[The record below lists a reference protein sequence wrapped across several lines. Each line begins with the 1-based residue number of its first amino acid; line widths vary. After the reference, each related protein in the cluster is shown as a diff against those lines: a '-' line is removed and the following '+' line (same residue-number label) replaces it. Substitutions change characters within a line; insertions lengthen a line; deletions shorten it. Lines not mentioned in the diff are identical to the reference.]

1 MEQALSQ
8 SRENTIESQK
18 KQGEALVEIQS
29 LQREI
34 KRNILKNE
42 QDVASLEK
50 NREHTQA
57 EIATLQTRQ
66 KESATFIRKTFVAE
80 YKNKLQ
86 TANTPWAL
94 LLSPESLGKVMNQ
107 DATLSTIKNTTEDI
121 LSHQKSLQENL
132 DALQKNLSD
141 TLTSKKQLL
150 EELAK
155 NRDELK
161 QAQEVEQNILANI
174 HQKEDTINTSLSG
187 LANKKMTVQAKII
200 QKKAENTTK
209 FEIKFSEYENTL
221 KARFAGYNCGTEVS
235 PACTWMNQYLS
246 MEREMLTKD
255 TWNTTFS
262 WPLVPNNWFGYTFRD
277 QKYYIANNTHH
288 EWLDILTPLGIPVQS
303 IADGY
308 ILIKQNPS
316 STSPGVVIV
325 KHPGNYMSVYVGI
338 NPNRKPMF
346 SRVSAGDSL
355 WTTRQYAEPGEQNNV
370 HIELYDHGKAIDPIE
385 VLNLS
390 TLKAESIPAR
400 YGWKYVDD
408 LKKMKST
415 VNISSLQK
423 SIGFFYIDG
432 ATEPERQK
440 NFLSLYAATDFQDR
454 ALWVQESLPESV
466 DPTFVMC
473 VWFAESSL
481 GKNLTTSGNIGN
493 VGNTDSG
500 LRKDFDNARSGV
512 RAIASV
518 VNNNWLGGYTT
529 LNQLSGWGNP
539 KGPIYASSRTNWHEN
554 IIKCMS
560 AMKQRFVGNNSPFR
574 LTQADLLLYQ
584 QEGFS
589 NQKDS

>member
-255 TWNTTFS
+255 T
-262 WPLVPNNWFGYTFRD
+262 
-277 QKYYIANNTHH
+277 
-288 EWLDILTPLGIPVQS
+288 
-303 IADGY
+303 
-308 ILIKQNPS
+308 
-316 STSPGVVIV
+316 
-325 KHPGNYMSVYVGI
+325 
-338 NPNRKPMF
+338 
-346 SRVSAGDSL
+346 
-355 WTTRQYAEPGEQNNV
+355 
-370 HIELYDHGKAIDPIE
+370 
-385 VLNLS
+385 
-390 TLKAESIPAR
+390 
-400 YGWKYVDD
+400 
-408 LKKMKST
+408 
-415 VNISSLQK
+415 
-423 SIGFFYIDG
+423 
-432 ATEPERQK
+432 
-440 NFLSLYAATDFQDR
+440 
-454 ALWVQESLPESV
+454 
-466 DPTFVMC
+466 
-473 VWFAESSL
+473 
-481 GKNLTTSGNIGN
+481 
-493 VGNTDSG
+493 
-500 LRKDFDNARSGV
+500 
-512 RAIASV
+512 
-518 VNNNWLGGYTT
+518 
-529 LNQLSGWGNP
+529 
-539 KGPIYASSRTNWHEN
+539 
-554 IIKCMS
+554 
-560 AMKQRFVGNNSPFR
+560 
-574 LTQADLLLYQ
+574 
-584 QEGFS
+584 
-589 NQKDS
+589 